1 MKSGNAFASKVSAIQ
16 STLVG
21 GGSGVLCA
29 GFERRGKIA
38 ASRFLAAQSSVGRS

>member
-21 GGSGVLCA
+21 WWGEEVVCYVLDLKGEA
-29 GFERRGKIA
+29 RLLPPDFWLRRA
-38 ASRFLAAQSSVGRS
+38 L